1 MVETYVPVKSR
12 LQLIHRKKLR
22 IPNFGYFRVFKE
34 YPRKSQIWES
44 ETNTNQGIPNQV
56 PKLGFVSL
64 SQIWDFCGYSLN
76 ALKYPKLGI
85 CYFFLCNIPPP
96 PGKPPGH
103 LNFWKIFVQIPPS
116 QMKTSLFRT
125 CSLQHCGQSK
135 V

>member
-64 SQIWDFCGYSLN
+64 SQIWDFCWYSLN

-96 PGKPPGH
+96 PWETPRAFEF
-103 LNFWKIFVQIPPS
+103 LENFCSNSPLPRTKSCSNAPS
-116 QMKTSLFRT
+116 
-125 CSLQHCGQSK
+125 
-135 V
+135 